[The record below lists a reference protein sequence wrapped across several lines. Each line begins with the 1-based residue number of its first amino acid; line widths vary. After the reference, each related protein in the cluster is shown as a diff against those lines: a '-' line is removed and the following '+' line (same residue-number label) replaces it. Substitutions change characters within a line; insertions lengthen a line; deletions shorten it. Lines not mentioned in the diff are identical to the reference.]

1 MAIGR
6 SNPVPAPGFPVTLR
20 PWLFA
25 SLMLPLL
32 APPRLTPLCNMPA
45 KFIFAAF
52 AWRRFLLCRAASAGC
67 SLSLKRRGHA
77 GPADSTAKSAPT
89 AWDRA
94 PPVGS
99 RRLERSQRLGPHEL
113 RGLGLDLA
121 GPAPCLPAPGRS
133 EIDAP
138 SWRTRLARQTRS
150 RETHLAR
157 NSAATVNVLTTN
169 RRDVISPIRC
179 EWHLASNSAFG
190 SFINRQ
196 YINRRQPGQ
205 PSVH

>member
-1 MAIGR
+1 M
-6 SNPVPAPGFPVTLR
+6 TLR

-45 KFIFAAF
+45 KFIVAAF
-52 AWRRFLLCRAASAGC
+52 AWRRLLLYRAASGGC
-67 SLSLKRRGHA
+67 SLPLKRRGYA
-77 GPADSTAKSAPT
+77 GPADRTAESAPT
-89 AWDRA
+89 AWDRT

-99 RRLERSQRLGPHEL
+99 QRTRAKSETRPAAADEL

-121 GPAPCLPAPGRS
+121 GPASCRPAPGRS